1 MDSNIKTV
9 QRLATKYKLGEIL
22 PSSRASKKYM
32 IINPATGKYV
42 HFGLKGSQDY
52 TGHGDPVRLANFQ
65 RRNAKWADA
74 PAYSPAWL
82 AYHLLWNDSL

>member
-1 MDSNIKTV
+1 MDSNIEIV
-9 QRLATKYKLGEIL
+9 QRLAKKYKLGDVL
-22 PSSRASKKYM
+22 PSTRKTKKYM
-32 IINPATGKYV
+32 IRDPAGKWI

-52 TGHGDPVRLANFQ
+52 TGHGDPIRLANFQ

-74 PAYSPAWL
+74 PAYTPAWL